1 MDRDMPDETKMPAP
15 ATKAELLDRID
26 QAWRDLQAT
35 IESLQPEQ
43 LTTPTDAA
51 GWSVKDHLAHL
62 AAWERAMVFLLND
75 RPQWEGA
82 GLSQEDYFSPDIDAI
97 NEVIR
102 QRTLDTPPDDVL
114 QDLEQTNSNLLQRI
128 REIPEDRLQLPYSQ
142 FITGHPGR
150 PGSDEPTIIA
160 TLSEDTW
167 QAFDEHRTYIERI
180 VS

>member
-1 MDRDMPDETKMPAP
+1 MDRDMPDETGMPQ
-15 ATKAELLDRID
+15 TKAELLDRID
-26 QAWRDLQAT
+26 RAWRDLQAT
-35 IESLQPEQ
+35 IDSLPPGQ
-43 LTTPTDAA
+43 LITPTNAA

-82 GLSQEDYFSPDIDAI
+82 GISQEEYFSRDIDAV

-102 QRTLDTPPDDVL
+102 QRTLGTSPADVV
-114 QDLEQTNSNLLQRI
+114 QDLEQTNGDLLQRI
-128 REIPEDRLQLPYSQ
+128 REMPEDRLQLPYSE
-142 FITGHPGR
+142 FVTGHPGR

-167 QAFDEHRTYIERI
+167 QAFDEHRIYIERI
-180 VS
+180 VA